1 MRSLH
6 LCDTALVLW
15 VSLWDVLNTNLCYPL
30 SSPSDVRSL
39 HFGPALASPLLSRA
53 ATPIISPVDSPKK
66 PKNTQT
72 ATHTAPLSIS
82 IPAADTTHIHGS
94 DHAEKDAT
102 ASSSSSST
110 AAPVPV
116 LSGPVSGTGTS
127 TPEILST
134 QGPPLSP
141 SGSTAAGSVWGAKR
155 SFLDVSMH
163 LFEHM
168 NVQ

>member
-1 MRSLH
+1 MIL
-6 LCDTALVLW
+6 LCDCGSVFLIC
-15 VSLWDVLNTNLCYPL
+15 SLLTTLCPP
-30 SSPSDVRSL
+30 SSSLDVRSL

-72 ATHTAPLSIS
+72 ATQPHTAPLSHS
-82 IPAADTTHIHGS
+82 IPAADTTHIHSS

-116 LSGPVSGTGTS
+116 PSGPATGTGTS

-155 SFLDVSMH
+155 SFLDVSTQ
-163 LFEHM
+163 LLNFL